1 MLSAGPAEESLAV
14 LQVVQALLVTLQR
27 KGVLGYEDISSLM
40 NDATAPVRESNI
52 TRKDGTVRL
61 LDQLSEEVLKG

>member
-1 MLSAGPAEESLAV
+1 MLYAGAAEESLAV

-27 KGVLGYEDISSLM
+27 KEVLGYEDISSLM
-40 NDATAPVRESNI
+40 NDATAPVRESTF

-61 LDQLSEEVLKG
+61 LDQLREEVLKG